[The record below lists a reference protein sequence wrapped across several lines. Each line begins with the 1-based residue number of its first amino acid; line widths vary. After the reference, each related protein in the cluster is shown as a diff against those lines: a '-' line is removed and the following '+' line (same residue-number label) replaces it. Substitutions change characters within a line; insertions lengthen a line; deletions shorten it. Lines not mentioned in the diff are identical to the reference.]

1 MLVRRV
7 LLRDLLVRHELEPD
21 DDQRRRQEE
30 EGEPDCHAEE
40 LRLVRYRGRE
50 GVDEDEA
57 ERGERRES
65 EQGEHGELR
74 GWVRRLRGN
83 DPRVLRLRSPP
94 APPDEQNER
103 RDDRV

>member
-7 LLRDLLVRHELEPD
+7 LLRNLLVRHELEPD

-30 EGEPDCHAEE
+30 EGEPHCHAEE

-57 ERGERRES
+57 ERAERRES
-65 EQGEHGELR
+65 EQGEHGELC
-74 GWVRRLRGN
+74 RRIWRQSWH

-94 APPDEQNER
+94 APPDE
-103 RDDRV
+103 